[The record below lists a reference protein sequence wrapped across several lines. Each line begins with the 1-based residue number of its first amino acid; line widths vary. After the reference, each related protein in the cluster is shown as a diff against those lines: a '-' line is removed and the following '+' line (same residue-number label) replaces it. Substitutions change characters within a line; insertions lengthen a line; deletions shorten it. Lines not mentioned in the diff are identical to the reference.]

1 MSKRY
6 LSIASSNGGSGT
18 FGYSQGNPQLNF
30 LISNTGIL
38 QSQELRFQ
46 GTFKR
51 VLNGATGTN
60 EVDTTKDL
68 NLDAFVGIQS
78 VVQNLEISSRQYSN
92 RSLELIQNYPRLV
105 SNFMSGLHSKSGL
118 DTQTYHECGAKG
130 MGFDTIA
137 EESYELGDTNAL
149 TDYDQVGQRQAQRRP
164 YSATKGFDFDM
175 RLVCGMFMSQDLDL
189 EALGGLSITINLAPN
204 ENVLFG
210 GDASDYHYEIENPR
224 IIVPIIS
231 KTAQQQIATAQNPSP
246 VVNFLSFTSLYN
258 TITSTDQQIVHRVS
272 LKGVI
277 SSMSNFVPTSHINS
291 YTNNGLAQYNPCIQK
306 LVYHLDGKRFPLEYS
321 IEVDRDETSSQNAQ
335 LTTNPQILR
344 NYMDAFRNSKDIKKS
359 CLNPVLCSPQQQ
371 ALGNGVFGIGCSFDS
386 VSNAGIPAQVSTL
399 GFELQ
404 SKLLNPTQF
413 GVAPAQNPTTTNYS
427 VYTYYLCRNSVQV
440 IQGQGIQV
448 VQ

>member
-6 LSIASSNGGSGT
+6 LSISSSNGGNGT

-30 LISNTGIL
+30 LVSNAGIL

-60 EVDTTKDL
+60 EVDTTKDM
-68 NLDAFVGIQS
+68 NLDGFVGIQS
-78 VVQNLEISSRQYSN
+78 VIQNLEISSRQYSN

-105 SNFMSGLHSKSGL
+105 SNFMSALHSKSGL
-118 DTQTYHECGAKG
+118 DTQSYHECGAKG
-130 MGFDTIA
+130 YGFDTIV
-137 EESYELGDTNAL
+137 EEGHENNVNAL
-149 TDYDQVGQRQAQRRP
+149 TDYDQGGQKQAQRRP
-164 YSATKGFDFDM
+164 YCATKGFDFDL
-175 RLVCGMFMSQDLDL
+175 RLVAGMFMSKDIDL

-204 ENVLFG
+204 ENVLYG
-210 GDASDYHYEIENPR
+210 ADASDYHYEIENPR
-224 IIVPIIS
+224 IIVPVVS
-231 KTAQQQIATAQNPSP
+231 KTAQQQISTAENPSP

-272 LKGVI
+272 LRGVI
-277 SSMSNFVPTSHINS
+277 SSMSNFVPTAHINS
-291 YTNNGLAQYNPCIQK
+291 FANNGLAQYNPCIQK
-306 LVYHLDGKRFPLEYS
+306 LVYHMDGKRFPLEYS
-321 IEVDRDETSSQNAQ
+321 IEVDRDETQSQNAQ

-359 CLNPVLCSPQQQ
+359 CINPVLSSPQQQ
-371 ALGNGVFGIGCSFDS
+371 ALGNGVFGIGVSFDS

-413 GVAPAQNPTTTNYS
+413 GVANNPTTSNYS

-440 IQGQGIQV
+440 VQGQGIQV